1 MRLKFSGA
9 LISAS
14 LFLASFACAAA
25 PDAGSLQQEIL
36 REREVA
42 PGPKALPKD
51 GKGLVPE
58 KPMTGQRFIV
68 REFLF
73 DGNTLLTRE
82 QLTQALA
89 PCLGTEVDF
98 DRLKACAALVTERYQ
113 SSGWVAKAVL
123 PEQDVIDGKV
133 KVVVIEAKFGLY
145 VFPVLGATRIS
156 KAQLQAV
163 FEAQQK
169 PGEMLSMEKLDRAL
183 LLADDLPGVGVTANL
198 DQGAEDGTTNMV
210 IQLADEPLISGN
222 ASVDNHGSLSTGS
235 QRINASLNAN
245 SPLEMGDLFSMYVM
259 RSAGNRY
266 LRMEETLPLGY
277 HGFRVGINASF
288 LSYKL
293 TDPRY
298 AGLEANG
305 TANTVGLSS
314 SFPIIRSRE
323 KNLNVSANLER
334 KNYTN
339 MSGGQSVSDYLVSTL
354 AFGLD
359 GTVFDEY
366 LGGGANYGT
375 LTATSGYKD
384 LSGSSNQLSD
394 ALSANTQGRFQKLR
408 YSLSRQQKVDDAW
421 SAFFNYSGQVS
432 QRNLD
437 SSESF
442 YLGGNSGVRAYP
454 TNEGR
459 GSEGQLVS
467 VELRARLSNGFSW
480 VGFYDWGRV
489 LGYPNNN
496 FVGAADQNVTVL
508 QGYGMSVTWQASKG
522 STLKASW
529 AKRIGSN
536 NNPTLEGKDQD
547 GTLVRNRFW
556 LSASLPY

>member
-1 MRLKFSGA
+1 M
-9 LISAS
+9 
-14 LFLASFACAAA
+14 
-25 PDAGSLQQEIL
+25 
-36 REREVA
+36 
-42 PGPKALPKD
+42 
-51 GKGLVPE
+51 VPE

-73 DGNTLLTRE
+73 EGNTLLTLE
-82 QLTQALA
+82 ELTRALV
-89 PCLGTEVDF
+89 PCLGKEVDL

-133 KVVVIEAKFGLY
+133 KIVIIEAKFGEY
-145 VFPVLGATRIS
+145 VFPRRSASRIS
-156 KAQLQAV
+156 KAQMQGI

-169 PGEMLSMEKLDRAL
+169 PGELLSMEKLDRAL

-198 DQGAEDGTTNMV
+198 DQGAGDGTTNMV

-222 ASVDNHGSLSTGS
+222 ASVDNHGSLSTGT

-259 RSAGNRY
+259 RTAGNRY

-277 HGFRVGINASF
+277 HGLRVGINASF
-288 LSYKL
+288 LTYKL

-298 AGLEANG
+298 AGMDASG

-314 SFPIIRSRE
+314 SFPLIRSRA
-323 KNLNVSANLER
+323 KNLNLSGNLDR

-354 AFGLD
+354 ALGLD
-359 GTVFDEY
+359 GTVFDEF

-408 YSLSRQQKVDDAW
+408 YSLSRQQKLDDEW
-421 SAFFNYSGQVS
+421 SAFLNYSGQLT
-432 QRNLD
+432 RHNLD

-459 GSEGQLVS
+459 GSEGQLVTL
-467 VELRARLSNGFSW
+467 ELRARLSNGFSW

-529 AKRIGSN
+529 ATRIGSN

>member
-1 MRLKFSGA
+1 MRLNYSGS
-9 LISAS
+9 LLSAS
-14 LFLASFACAAA
+14 LFLTSYALAAA

-36 REREVA
+36 REREAVPGAKAA
-42 PGPKALPKD
+42 PKEEKRV
-51 GKGLVPE
+51 VPE

-68 REFLF
+68 REFVF
-73 DGNTLLTRE
+73 EGNTLLTGE

-89 PCLGTEVDF
+89 ACLGTEVDF

-113 SSGWVAKAVL
+113 SSGWVAKSVL

-133 KVVVIEAKFGLY
+133 KIVVIEAKFGTY
-145 VFPVLGATRIS
+145 VFPARSAARVS
-156 KAQLQAV
+156 KAQLQGI
-163 FEAQQK
+163 FDAQQK
-169 PGEMLSMEKLDRAL
+169 SGELLSMEKLDRAL

-198 DQGAEDGTTNMV
+198 DQGAEDGSTNMV
-210 IQLADEPLISGN
+210 IQLADEPLVSGN
-222 ASVDNHGSLSTGS
+222 ASIDNHGSLSTGT
-235 QRINASLNAN
+235 RRLNASLNTN
-245 SPLEMGDLFSMYVM
+245 SPLEMGDLFTLSVM
-259 RSAGNRY
+259 RSDGNRY

-277 HGFRVGINASF
+277 HGLRVGINTSY

-298 AGLEANG
+298 AGLDANG
-305 TANTVGLSS
+305 TATTVGLSS
-314 SFPIIRSRE
+314 SFPVIRSRE
-323 KNLNVSANLER
+323 KNLNLSMNLDR

-339 MSGGQSVSDYLVSTL
+339 MSGGESVSDYLVKTL
-354 AFGLD
+354 SIGLD
-359 GTVFDEY
+359 GTIFDEFF
-366 LGGGANYGT
+366 GGGANYGT

-394 ALSANTQGRFQKLR
+394 ALSANTQGHFQKFR
-408 YSLSRQQKVDDAW
+408 YSVSRQQKIDAEW
-421 SAFFNYSGQVS
+421 SAFFNYSGQVTR
-432 QRNLD
+432 RNLD

-454 TNEGR
+454 SNEGR
-459 GSEGQLVS
+459 GSEGQLVTL
-467 VELRARLSNGFSW
+467 EIRARLSSGFSW

-496 FVGAADQNVTVL
+496 FVGAADHNVTVL

-529 AKRIGSN
+529 ATRIGSN
-536 NNPTLEGKDQD
+536 SNATVDGKDQD